1 MLHCLVFASICD
13 GRLYSRL
20 FVTCVVAVV
29 TLHCCVVERLPKQEH
44 GWYCNWY
51 DTCGCRRGVCLILA
65 DGDCAPVFIES
76 FIGVAV

>member
-29 TLHCCVVERLPKQEH
+29 TLHCCVVERLTKQEH
-44 GWYCNWY
+44 GCNIGTVTGTIRVTAAVVY
-51 DTCGCRRGVCLILA
+51 A
-65 DGDCAPVFIES
+65 DDDR
-76 FIGVAV
+76 